1 MVKFGPRD
9 HEYDI
14 VYSRG
19 PSNQTQWLMVIDNT
33 DDTQLFSQPQ
43 HMKDSIKAPVS
54 ATRAD
59 VGLGRYIPE
68 FAYGLIL
75 TTSRDKQTALSSTLK
90 ILE

>member
-1 MVKFGPRD
+1 
-9 HEYDI
+9 
-14 VYSRG
+14 
-19 PSNQTQWLMVIDNT
+19 MVIHNA

-43 HMKDSIKAPVS
+43 HMQDSLKAPVS

-75 TTSRDKQTALSSTLK
+75 TISRDKQTA
-90 ILE
+90 